1 LYFLKESGHLMK
13 LSLENDK
20 VFRLVEI
27 LAVLLIPGILAAVAM
42 SKYLD
47 VTEAGRKATAQ
58 GAIAEVKGRLSAAQA
73 KLHMMNNSGTPCT
86 SVVGTFVGVGDL

>member
-1 LYFLKESGHLMK
+1 MK

-20 VFRLVEI
+20 GFGLVEI
-27 LAVLLIPGILAAVAM
+27 LAVLLILGILAAVAM

-47 VTEAGRKATAQ
+47 VTEAGRKAAAQ

-73 KLHMMNNSGTPCT
+73 NYT
-86 SVVGTFVGVGDL
+86 